1 MFFREIVPI
10 FVFVGS
16 LCAQDLTPPPPEGG
30 KAGGDGAKESPT
42 KPPPPKAQVIEEDK
56 SEPEVKSDGEKKNPK
71 PDAPDTPA
79 PSGDEMVNKPAS
91 ATATPGDVLNNKNGI
106 ASSDQEMPPLS
117 EMTPLTPKVDKP
129 ANEGIQIQVEKFNGK
144 SGSGSQTGKVKVTS
158 PWPAKPLDVP
168 PLGWR
173 YIPAPAGIEPYR
185 TTIKLGG
192 AESVNL
198 AITPYVLVPVSDG
211 RNVIR
216 IAEPGY
222 DPSQGYLQEAT
233 IGSLLQQSTEEIE
246 HHEKLT
252 SAAIQ
257 RLQSLLSSL
266 PQP

>member
-1 MFFREIVPI
+1 V
-10 FVFVGS
+10 FVLVGS
-16 LCAQDLTPPPPEGG
+16 LCAQDLVPPPPEGG
-30 KAGGDGAKESPT
+30 KAAGDGAQESPA

-56 SEPEVKSDGEKKNPK
+56 SEPEVKSDGGEKNPK
-71 PDAPDTPA
+71 PDKIDTPDTPA
-79 PSGDEMVNKPAS
+79 STSEDATNQVAPT
-91 ATATPGDVLNNKNGI
+91 TATPTDVKNDNQGGVTPP
-106 ASSDQEMPPLS
+106 DQEMPPLS

-144 SGSGSQTGKVKVTS
+144 SGQGSHKGKVKVTS
-158 PWPAKPLDVP
+158 PWPAKPLDAP

-173 YIPAPAGIEPYR
+173 YIPAPTGIEPYR

-192 AESVNL
+192 DNSVNL

-222 DPSQGYLQEAT
+222 DPAQGYRQETT
-233 IGSLLQQSTEEIE
+233 IGSILQHSTEEIE
-246 HHEKLT
+246 YHEKLT